1 MVLMEEVEL
10 ETEGFM
16 QQDSVEDIGTSCKN
30 EVGNSGPQETCG
42 LMKRLITLSCYLCG
56 M

>member
-1 MVLMEEVEL
+1 MKP
-10 ETEGFM
+10 EGFM

-30 EVGNSGPQETCG
+30 EEGNSGPQENCG

-56 M
+56 I